1 MTQLESRLQSDEV
14 AAYHRDGF
22 VVPRFRLPQADVA
35 ELQALSAKLV
45 ADNPHLVNQPLAC
58 PHVPNSGVQGLK
70 TTKEWMGVSTHP
82 AILDMIEQI
91 IGPDIILWGSNL
103 FYKRAEAG
111 PAVPWHRDA
120 GYWPIKPLATAT
132 VWIAVTD
139 SLVENG
145 CLRCIP
151 GSHAARQAGRHF
163 ESTEPG
169 LMFPGSLGP
178 EEYDESQAVDVE
190 LEAGQMVIF
199 DAFLIH
205 GSQPNK
211 GARDRTGY
219 GLRFMPASSHFDHD
233 AAVHKSEPGAGH
245 HLRPLILVRGV
256 NRCALNDFSRG
267 HPPPQ
272 IGSFERS
279 LEH

>member
-1 MTQLESRLQSDEV
+1 MAHLESRLQSDEI

-22 VVPRFRLPQADVA
+22 VVPRFRLPPADLS
-35 ELQALSAKLV
+35 ELQTLSARLV
-45 ADNPHLVNQPLAC
+45 ADNPHLIDQPLAC

-70 TTKEWMGVSTHP
+70 TTKEWMRISTHP

-91 IGPDIILWGSNL
+91 VGPDIIFWGSNL
-103 FYKRAEAG
+103 FYQRAEAG

-120 GYWPIKPLATAT
+120 TYWPIKPLATT
-132 VWIAVTD
+132 SVWIAATD
-139 SLVENG
+139 SFAENG

-163 ESTEPG
+163 HSADPG

-178 EEYDESQAVDVE
+178 EEYDESLALDVE

-211 GARDRTGY
+211 GERDRTGY
-219 GLRFMPASSHFDHD
+219 GLRFMPATSHFDHD

-245 HLRPLILVRGV
+245 HMRPLILVRGV
-256 NRCALNDFSRG
+256 NRCPLNDLSRG
-267 HPPPQ
+267 HPAVAN
-272 IGSFERS
+272 
-279 LEH
+279 